1 MTPLLDSFGNAKTLM
16 NPNASRHGRY
26 LELHFNG
33 RGRIQSGK
41 ILTYN
46 LEKSRLN
53 RLAHEERSYHVFY
66 QFLAGAT
73 SEERD
78 RYNLE
83 DPSDYALLASSGCYR
98 LPAGPFSDD
107 ATAMEELRASFKTLG
122 FKPKN
127 VSSIFSLLVA
137 ILLLGNVQFGE
148 GDARDV
154 SAYVS
159 NMPILEQIARLLS
172 VSSEELAETLTN
184 KTSYVRKELYQVML
198 NVEQSSAQRDQL
210 IRDLYAI
217 LFSYVVEMA
226 NHKLAPN
233 SQDPPPPTQIVLLDQ
248 PGFQTRG
255 PGGTTSMML
264 GGPAPLVSAYG
275 QNAFDEFCINF
286 ADEIIHSYILRNVF
300 EDTVGFNGQTTG
312 DGITLPTISTMDNS
326 ACIELL
332 RGAQLSERAHRKPGG
347 ILGVMNKACSNAKS
361 GKGGDNRDE
370 ELVQDLNSKFSVHAS
385 FVTQHSMPG
394 ANDKMMFGINHYAGS
409 CSYDASHFVEKDV
422 DILDSAFVTL
432 LRNSSDPFISKLISG
447 PSLATE
453 RHSKDEGIIVQAQ
466 VFSHPLRH
474 PTFIA
479 ASDGSLP
486 LSTEEHPHLDNSKVY
501 PVTTQLNYT
510 LSEITASLDRARLWT
525 VSCIRP
531 NDSGSPNS
539 FDKRRVK
546 LQIRSLLL
554 PDMVSRRKKEFVVDM
569 EHSAFCE
576 RYVPTIGGSDPERI
590 QQCARANGWQE
601 GIDYAVGHRSIWLTY
616 PAWKMVEDVIRT
628 AEKEAKR
635 AVGEDDE
642 SVMPDDATEYTHR
655 EGGSQHATGAYYGA
669 GDSEDN
675 LLLTRTGTNGTN
687 YRDPNPATPYGPGG
701 LATPNAHNNFD
712 ASPAY
717 SDTDGNGWGSEW
729 DKKGDGYPD
738 PSPSKE
744 AGLVVKE
751 APNAVEE
758 VPTTRTRRIWLWVV
772 WGMTWY
778 IPSFLL
784 HRIGR
789 MKRADVR
796 LAWREKLAIFSLIM
810 LLNGIVV
817 FYIIEF
823 GRLLCP
829 NFDKAWKANEVA
841 QHTGEDDFWVA
852 VQGQVYDV
860 SNFVRG
866 DHSDITG
873 ISSNGADAL
882 EVLAGQ
888 DLTYYFPPP
897 LILGCPGLVTDGN
910 QALLYANFT
919 ADIPQAVH
927 TSGALQS
934 TQNTKLDDSD
944 WYTNTFQ
951 KKMKD
956 FHKGPLVWDKK
967 EIWSQ
972 SHDDTS
978 PRYDFDLTPVV
989 ARVLTYSTRNLGI
1002 WNNAVYDLTD
1012 YVYTVTTRQNQAA
1025 DVFLDSDISDLFKQ
1039 RAGQDISKPLEK
1051 VLAAMDSTKRDQ
1063 NVNCLNNIFYR
1074 GQTDFRTTARCQA
1087 QGWVLVAASAVLMSS
1102 MVLKCE

>member
-1 MTPLLDSFGNAKTLM
+1 
-16 NPNASRHGRY
+16 
-26 LELHFNG
+26 
-33 RGRIQSGK
+33 
-41 ILTYN
+41 
-46 LEKSRLN
+46 
-53 RLAHEERSYHVFY
+53 
-66 QFLAGAT
+66 
-73 SEERD
+73 
-78 RYNLE
+78 
-83 DPSDYALLASSGCYR
+83 
-98 LPAGPFSDD
+98 
-107 ATAMEELRASFKTLG
+107 
-122 FKPKN
+122 
-127 VSSIFSLLVA
+127 
-137 ILLLGNVQFGE
+137 
-148 GDARDV
+148 
-154 SAYVS
+154 
-159 NMPILEQIARLLS
+159 
-172 VSSEELAETLTN
+172 
-184 KTSYVRKELYQVML
+184 
-198 NVEQSSAQRDQL
+198 
-210 IRDLYAI
+210 
-217 LFSYVVEMA
+217 
-226 NHKLAPN
+226 
-233 SQDPPPPTQIVLLDQ
+233 
-248 PGFQTRG
+248 
-255 PGGTTSMML
+255 
-264 GGPAPLVSAYG
+264 
-275 QNAFDEFCINF
+275 
-286 ADEIIHSYILRNVF
+286 
-300 EDTVGFNGQTTG
+300 
-312 DGITLPTISTMDNS
+312 
-326 ACIELL
+326 
-332 RGAQLSERAHRKPGG
+332 
-347 ILGVMNKACSNAKS
+347 
-361 GKGGDNRDE
+361 
-370 ELVQDLNSKFSVHAS
+370 
-385 FVTQHSMPG
+385 
-394 ANDKMMFGINHYAGS
+394 
-409 CSYDASHFVEKDV
+409 
-422 DILDSAFVTL
+422 
-432 LRNSSDPFISKLISG
+432 
-447 PSLATE
+447 
-453 RHSKDEGIIVQAQ
+453 
-466 VFSHPLRH
+466 
-474 PTFIA
+474 
-479 ASDGSLP
+479 
-486 LSTEEHPHLDNSKVY
+486 
-501 PVTTQLNYT
+501 
-510 LSEITASLDRARLWT
+510 
-525 VSCIRP
+525 
-531 NDSGSPNS
+531 
-539 FDKRRVK
+539 
-546 LQIRSLLL
+546 
-554 PDMVSRRKKEFVVDM
+554 
-569 EHSAFCE
+569 
-576 RYVPTIGGSDPERI
+576 
-590 QQCARANGWQE
+590 
-601 GIDYAVGHRSIWLTY
+601 
-616 PAWKMVEDVIRT
+616 
-628 AEKEAKR
+628 
-635 AVGEDDE
+635 
-642 SVMPDDATEYTHR
+642 
-655 EGGSQHATGAYYGA
+655 
-669 GDSEDN
+669 
-675 LLLTRTGTNGTN
+675 
-687 YRDPNPATPYGPGG
+687 
-701 LATPNAHNNFD
+701 
-712 ASPAY
+712 
-717 SDTDGNGWGSEW
+717 
-729 DKKGDGYPD
+729 
-738 PSPSKE
+738 
-744 AGLVVKE
+744 
-751 APNAVEE
+751 
-758 VPTTRTRRIWLWVV
+758 
-772 WGMTWY
+772 
-778 IPSFLL
+778 
-784 HRIGR
+784 